1 LRHRPGGDPLWNGCG
16 VCQSVRPLPETAR
29 RTIEIRLKRNGFN
42 AFFVFVLF
50 QFYFG
55 FLDGLSS
62 ETKERKEL
70 ARSLRVVIAV

>member
-16 VCQSVRPLPETAR
+16 VCQSVHPLPETAR

-42 AFFVFVLF
+42 AFCFVLF
-50 QFYFG
+50 QFNFG

-62 ETKERKEL
+62 ETKERKEF